1 MHLVTGHIGQGIILF
16 KISTS
21 KKISFKSR
29 EQKGCFYRMSKK
41 QNSSKKENWTPKY
54 IEVTMLMPTIKWPQM
69 ILKMPRMPIRKKW
82 ALQELIQLSKIHV
95 DLTMFSIYAK
105 IGTIQ
110 VIVPLVTVACIFTI
124 GPTIRQVGNLK
135 NNSSNSKDRDGKEST
150 TLN

>member
-1 MHLVTGHIGQGIILF
+1 
-16 KISTS
+16 
-21 KKISFKSR
+21 
-29 EQKGCFYRMSKK
+29 
-41 QNSSKKENWTPKY
+41 
-54 IEVTMLMPTIKWPQM
+54 
-69 ILKMPRMPIRKKW
+69 MPRMPIRKKW